1 MTPLKST
8 SSTAS
13 RSTRLVRLAAVAML
27 LGGAA
32 VGALAQYKIV
42 GPDGKVTYT
51 DKPPTPQDIRPGT
64 GTPAQSGTGGLPFE
78 TRQAMTK
85 YPVTLFTTKNC
96 PGCDQARQSL
106 RQRGVPF
113 SEYSVATNDDYTAL
127 QARFG
132 GSTSM
137 PVVLIGSQ
145 SMKGYSSSDLQSY
158 LDAAGYPAQAH
169 LIGYNW
175 APASPLAPRNA
186 NAPAAAAND
195 PDQPAPA
202 VSAPTPLPPPP
213 SKNGIQF

>member
-1 MTPLKST
+1 MTSLKST
-8 SSTAS
+8 SSAAS

-51 DKPPTPQDIRPGT
+51 DKPPTPQDTRPGT
-64 GTPAQSGTGGLPFE
+64 GTPARSGTSGLPFE

-113 SEYSVATNDDYTAL
+113 SEYSVTTNDDYAAL

-132 GSTSM
+132 GTSL

-145 SMKGYSSSDLQSY
+145 PMKGYSSNDLQSY

-169 LIGYNW
+169 LVGYNW

-186 NAPAAAAND
+186 NAPVTAATD

-202 VSAPTPLPPPP
+202 ASAPTSLLPPP
-213 SKNGIQF
+213 SKSGIQF

>member
-8 SSTAS
+8 SSAAS
-13 RSTRLVRLAAVAML
+13 RSTRRARLAAVAML

-42 GPDGKVTYT
+42 GPDGQVTYT
-51 DKPPTPQDIRPGT
+51 DKPPTPQDIRPSKGA
-64 GTPAQSGTGGLPFE
+64 PAQPGSSGLPFE

-85 YPVTLFTTKNC
+85 YPVSLFTAKNC

-113 SEYSVATNDDYTAL
+113 NEYSVATNDDYAAL

-132 GSTSM
+132 GTSV

-145 SMKGYSSSDLQSY
+145 SMKGYSSNDLQSY

-169 LIGYNW
+169 LVGYSW
-175 APASPLAPRNA
+175 APAAPLAPRNA

-195 PDQPAPA
+195 PDQPAQA
-202 VSAPTPLPPPP
+202 ASAPTPLPPPP
-213 SKNGIQF
+213 STNGIQF

>member
-8 SSTAS
+8 SSAAS
-13 RSTRLVRLAAVAML
+13 RPTRLVRLAAVAML

-64 GTPAQSGTGGLPFE
+64 GTSAQSGTGGLPFE

-113 SEYSVATNDDYTAL
+113 SEYSVVTNDDYAAL
-127 QARFG
+127 QARVG
-132 GSTSM
+132 ATSM

-145 SMKGYSSSDLQSY
+145 SMKGYSSNDLQSY

-169 LIGYNW
+169 LVGYNW

-186 NAPAAAAND
+186 NAPVAAATD
-195 PDQPAPA
+195 PNQPAPA
-202 VSAPTPLPPPP
+202 ASAPTPLPP